1 MGQSVFSRCFPED
14 DKSMVLDAEGA
25 NQNYQIDGNENEEQT
40 ARAGISP
47 RASTQKMQDSIAEAQ
62 AKMTGC
68 WEMESQENY
77 GAFLQYVC
85 KLPGFIMSQ
94 IANQTYK
101 QTFTFNGS
109 IITIAID
116 GARKTSTDFEV
127 GAEPIQI
134 DMNKRKFRDVI
145 GWSDKCELVIERNSE
160 DGQVEIRIFRTIRED
175 GKLLQETVCKAKD
188 GTDIHATQLFKKIPP
203 SS

>member
-1 MGQSVFSRCFPED
+1 
-14 DKSMVLDAEGA
+14 
-25 NQNYQIDGNENEEQT
+25 
-40 ARAGISP
+40 
-47 RASTQKMQDSIAEAQ
+47 MQDSIAEAQ

-134 DMNKRKFRDVI
+134 DMNKRK
-145 GWSDKCELVIERNSE
+145 C
-160 DGQVEIRIFRTIRED
+160 
-175 GKLLQETVCKAKD
+175 
-188 GTDIHATQLFKKIPP
+188 IPP
-203 SS
+203 DFLSSTESSEMSLVGVISASW